1 MLFRDNREEFHWVIR
16 DNRLLTFKL
25 CSVPVCV
32 EPPGL
37 LIDCYQ
43 QFRKFSF
50 VLATGKVDVEQ

>member
-37 LIDCYQ
+37 LVDCCQ

-50 VLATGKVDVEQ
+50 VLATRKVDVEQ